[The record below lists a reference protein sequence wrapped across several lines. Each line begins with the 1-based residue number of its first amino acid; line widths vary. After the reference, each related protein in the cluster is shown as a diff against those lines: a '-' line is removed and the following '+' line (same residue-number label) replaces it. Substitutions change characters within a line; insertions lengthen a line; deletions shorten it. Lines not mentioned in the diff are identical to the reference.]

1 MHKIFIFLHC
11 GGIILIKKEG
21 KVGVADWRKCFF
33 MIALTIE
40 TWIFTLIFK
49 IQLTVGGLAGLR
61 LQRNSLQTLYIEN
74 GQT

>member
-1 MHKIFIFLHC
+1 M
-11 GGIILIKKEG
+11 
-21 KVGVADWRKCFF
+21 FF

-74 GQT
+74 GQTKQVMKKVAEFLILEFM